1 MTLDI
6 DTLAALLDE
15 EEEDV
20 EPSTSKTAPAS
31 ASASS
36 SQESE
41 SDVLKKK
48 LEDME
53 KQMQLL
59 RDQLSRQNETPSNS
73 NKSVAPTQTLKD
85 VGLDF
90 CNSEPTTVSK
100 EKLKEKTSN
109 SSLINEGDLE
119 SSDEDEEGNRTSN
132 KYSEFGQF
140 VKQRL
145 AHQAPTVDRLKG
157 QNCPEG
163 WKTKAG
169 ALTNLSK
176 PSVKPVNKA
185 EASSSD
191 NGFMDPFFGIKI
203 VNPLIGSATLQQRM
217 EGRKQIKLSTIKSHM
232 RGGDIKEDWVTMA
245 VVVSKTDPR
254 TSQKGKKYSIWKLC
268 DLKDCTKLVSFFLF
282 GEIFTTHW
290 KMAIGSIVGILNPNF
305 MKENNASDEI
315 SFTVDHHQKV
325 LHVGSSKVNNVECHF
340 NSLICYK
347 FKKKIL
353 F

>member
-1 MTLDI
+1 LFLFYILLDI

-15 EEEDV
+15 EEDV
-20 EPSTSKTAPAS
+20 KPSTSAAVAS
-31 ASASS
+31 ASP
-36 SQESE
+36 ESE
-41 SDVLKKK
+41 SDVLRKK

-53 KQMQLL
+53 KQMQSL
-59 RDQLSRQNETPSNS
+59 RDQLSHQNSSTSSNS
-73 NKSVAPTQTLKD
+73 NKSVVSTQSLKD

-90 CNSEPTTVSK
+90 KDSGEPVLGKK
-100 EKLKEKTSN
+100 EPKDKLKENISN
-109 SSLINEGDLE
+109 SSQINEEDLE

-145 AHQAPTVDRLKG
+145 AHQAPTTDRLKG

-163 WKTKAG
+163 WKTKSG
-169 ALTNLSK
+169 SLVNLSK
-176 PSVKPVNKA
+176 PSVKPVIKT
-185 EASSSD
+185 EAVSSD

-203 VNPLIGSATLQQRM
+203 INPLIGSATLQQRM
-217 EGRKQIKLSTIKSHM
+217 EGRKQIKLSTIKAHM
-232 RGGDIKEDWVTMA
+232 RGGDIKDDWVTMA

-282 GEIFTTHW
+282 GEVFTTHW
-290 KMAIGSIVGILNPNF
+290 KMAIGSIIGILNPNF
-305 MKENNASDEI
+305 MKENNATDEI

-325 LHVGSSKVNNVECHF
+325 LHVGSSKV
-340 NSLICYK
+340 
-347 FKKKIL
+347 FKY
-353 F
+353 